1 MGVEKNI
8 VVLELGSSAVRA
20 MIGQKKPDGSLQ
32 ILGFEKEN
40 APDSVHKGVV
50 YNIDKTIQA
59 IAAVI
64 KRIEERQKVFV
75 NKVYVGVTGQS
86 LRSIGNTVKR
96 QLDVKVAISDEI
108 IDSLR
113 DENRLQPYPNAE
125 ILDFVTQE
133 YRVGNHLT
141 VDPVGIMADHI
152 EGYFKNI
159 VARKVLCDNLRRCLE
174 GAKLEPLDI
183 FISPLLLAGYL
194 LSDPEKRSGCALVD
208 FGAETTT
215 VVIYEKNILRHLAV
229 IPLGGD
235 NITTDIASTLHIE
248 HEEAENLKRTHGS
261 AYTEEADMPE
271 GQTINISNDRRVE
284 EKRILNIV
292 EARQQEILYNVWE
305 QIKNYSDRLLSGVI
319 FTGGAANMRQL
330 ETAFVRYHHFDKVKT
345 RMMPAVTEYATNLRL
360 DPQTNTLATLVAML
374 RRGDDE
380 CTSERPIEPDLFE
393 PSIKEEPTITGLSA
407 AKEGGVVM
415 QPKAETEEIPVAPEP
430 PAEQP
435 KEQPEQPK
443 KEPKPKGPGAFSRMG
458 KWFKDLAADLV
469 EEK

>member
-8 VVLELGSSAVRA
+8 VVLELGSSSIRA

-32 ILGFEKEN
+32 ILGFEKES
-40 APDSVHKGVV
+40 APDSIHKGVV

-86 LRSIGNTVKR
+86 LRTIGNTVKR
-96 QLDVKVAISDEI
+96 QLDVKVAINDEI

-141 VDPVGIMADHI
+141 MDPVGIMADHI
-152 EGYFKNI
+152 EGCFKNI
-159 VARKVLCDNLRRCLE
+159 VARKVLCDNVRRCLE
-174 GAKLEPLDI
+174 GSKLEPLDI

-215 VVIYEKNILRHLAV
+215 VIIYEKNILRHLAV

-248 HEEAENLKRTHGS
+248 HEEAENLKRTYGS
-261 AYTEEADMPE
+261 AYTEEANMPE
-271 GQTINISNDRRVE
+271 AQTINISNDRRVE

-345 RMMPAVTEYATNLRL
+345 RMMPATAEYTTNLRL

-380 CTSERPIEPDLFE
+380 CTSERPIQPDLFE
-393 PSIKEEPTITGLSA
+393 PGGKEEPTITGLSA

-415 QPKAETEEIPVAPEP
+415 QNKAGTEEIPAAEKQPTETPE
-430 PAEQP
+430 E
-435 KEQPEQPK
+435 KPEEPK
-443 KEPKPKGPGAFSRMG
+443 KPSKPKGPGAFSRMG

>member
-8 VVLELGSSAVRA
+8 VVIELGSSSIRA

-32 ILGFEKEN
+32 ILGFEKES
-40 APDSVHKGVV
+40 APDSIHKGVV

-59 IAAVI
+59 VAAVI

-86 LRSIGNTVKR
+86 LRTIGNTVKR
-96 QLDVKVAISDEI
+96 QLDVKVAINDEI

-141 VDPVGIMADHI
+141 LDPVGIMADHI

-194 LSDPEKRSGCALVD
+194 LNDPEKRSGCALVD

-215 VVIYEKNILRHLAV
+215 VIIYEKNILRHLAV
-229 IPLGGD
+229 IPMGGE
-235 NITTDIASTLHIE
+235 NITNDIASILHIE

-261 AYTEEADMPE
+261 AYTEEAEMPE
-271 GQTINISNDRRVE
+271 AESISISNDRKVE
-284 EKRILNIV
+284 EKRLLNIV

-330 ETAFVRYHHFDKVKT
+330 ETAFIRYHHFDKVKT
-345 RMMPAVTEYATNLRL
+345 RMMPAVAEYTTSLRL
-360 DPQTNTLATLVAML
+360 DPQANTLATLVAML
-374 RRGDDE
+374 RRGEDE

-393 PSIKEEPTITGLSA
+393 PAAKEEPTITGISA

-415 QPKAETEEIPVAPEP
+415 QPKTEPEETHIPDKEE
-430 PAEQP
+430 P
-435 KEQPEQPK
+435 KETAEEPK
-443 KEPKPKGPGAFSRMG
+443 KEKKPKGPSAFSRMG

>member
-8 VVLELGSSAVRA
+8 VVLELGSSAIRA

-32 ILGFEKEN
+32 ILGFEKES
-40 APDSVHKGVV
+40 APDSIHKGVV

-86 LRSIGNTVKR
+86 LRTIGNTVKR
-96 QLDVKVAISDEI
+96 QLDVKVAINDEI

-141 VDPVGIMADHI
+141 MDPVGIMADHI

-248 HEEAENLKRTHGS
+248 HEEAENLKRTHAS

-271 GQTINISNDRRVE
+271 AQTINISNDRRVE

-330 ETAFVRYHHFDKVKT
+330 ETAFIRYHHFDKVKT
-345 RMMPAVTEYATNLRL
+345 RMMPASTEYTTNLRL

-393 PSIKEEPTITGLSA
+393 PSVKEEPTITGFSA

-415 QPKAETEEIPVAPEP
+415 QPKAEPEEIPVVEEQ
-430 PAEQP
+430 PAE
-435 KEQPEQPK
+435 KPEENPEEPK